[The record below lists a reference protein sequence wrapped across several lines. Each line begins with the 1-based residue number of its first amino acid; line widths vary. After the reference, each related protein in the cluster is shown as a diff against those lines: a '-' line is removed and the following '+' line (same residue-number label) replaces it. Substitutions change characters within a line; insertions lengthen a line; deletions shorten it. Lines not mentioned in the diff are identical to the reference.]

1 MSIQTRNLQ
10 FLTWFIESLQ
20 TVFANYSLS
29 STFEHYRLF
38 EEGAHVSSV
47 LTSLPGVR
55 ALFLMSSCSATHRVP
70 TPDAAAVI
78 PEDCCSRPHH
88 HPHHPMSPSPATCQ
102 TLTVSAAR
110 WPGGRLRGQNRAPL
124 LVSQVVSM
132 GRTLTLARSL
142 AHRPPVVR
150 AVTVTAPSVCVHPE
164 CQGLP
169 GDREGAWPSESWL
182 PSPAGD
188 QRLSGELGHPLP
200 WAEGPVLQGWAAL
213 CPGRDT

>member
-29 STFEHYRLF
+29 STFERYRLF

-55 ALFLMSSCSATHRVP
+55 ALFLMSSRSATHRVP

-124 LVSQVVSM
+124 LVSQVVST

-142 AHRPPVVR
+142 ARSQTSRGEGCHRHCPIRVC
-150 AVTVTAPSVCVHPE
+150 PSRVPRSTRGSRR
-164 CQGLP
+164 GL
-169 GDREGAWPSESWL
+169 
-182 PSPAGD
+182 
-188 QRLSGELGHPLP
+188 
-200 WAEGPVLQGWAAL
+200 AL
-213 CPGRDT
+213 